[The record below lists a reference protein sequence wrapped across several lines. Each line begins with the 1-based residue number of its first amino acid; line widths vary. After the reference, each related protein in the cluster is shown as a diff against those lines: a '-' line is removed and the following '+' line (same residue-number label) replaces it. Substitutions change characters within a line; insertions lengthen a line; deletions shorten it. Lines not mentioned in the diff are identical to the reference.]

1 MSFEEVDTTDEAI
14 LSRDLRQTMKNRSE
28 KAAALKYRHG
38 KDSAPKLV
46 AKGRGEIA
54 RKIIET
60 ARAHNVPVQEDKE
73 LVEFLS
79 ALDLY
84 QEIPPELYRAVAEIL
99 AFIYSMS
106 IKARLQK

>member
-1 MSFEEVDTTDEAI
+1 
-14 LSRDLRQTMKNRSE
+14 MKHKTE

-46 AKGRGEIA
+46 AKGRGKVAE
-54 RKIIET
+54 KIIEIAKT
-60 ARAHNVPVQEDKE
+60 HGIPVQEDKD

-99 AFIYSMS
+99 AFVYSLKKNVS
-106 IKARLQK
+106 V

>member
-1 MSFEEVDTTDEAI
+1 
-14 LSRDLRQTMKNRSE
+14 MKDKSE

-46 AKGRGEIA
+46 AKGKGKVAE
-54 RKIIET
+54 KIIEI
-60 ARAHNVPVQEDKE
+60 AKAHGIPVQEDEE

-79 ALDLY
+79 MLDLY

-99 AFIYSMS
+99 AFIYSLK
-106 IKARLQK
+106 IKVKV